1 MLVKLHRAGR
11 LPGSLKPDSTVEIL
25 LPLPGI
31 VSTMRTKHV
40 GLAQAYADRSLF
52 KNLALRKLLGANSHY
67 DFAAVR
73 VRTADISAVQFAK
86 AIETFLEAERLRL
99 PADER
104 KAWEQ
109 GQRTVR
115 WSRFLTE
122 DAPTFSAP
130 FMSPRPHALLADRGA
145 VVEVEHRG
153 ARMYFSAIWDGEDAG
168 IQRIPV
174 DDAEQLRSW
183 LGGKGAVEG
192 QTSRF
197 LTLKEA
203 TGGEPSNHRH
213 GDGHVRVFFGG
224 LHAHALPRMPRMDAR
239 ADDAIEGLTL
249 PLVDMYDLPQVD
261 RTMKELAAL
270 AGHAWKNSASM
281 QMREREAATRKL
293 QMWSELPISMVVPF
307 FDCLKLA
314 WTPKG
319 EGTTEC
325 AVDASLSALALVA
338 PAAKAFRA
346 GAKGM
351 AHLGTGTVRALRIA
365 KGSGVG
371 AGAKA
376 AVQMIRQGAPGVAAS
391 WSRQGKSLL
400 RGVLDMAASPFV
412 EFPGLA
418 KKPAAASRAAGALA
432 REPLPALADGLES
445 SLRANG
451 LTYLPN
457 ADGTAT
463 VLLRPLENELGR
475 TALMRA
481 DGSLSAK
488 VDGGDMRVAMI
499 DGEPSP
505 VTRQG
510 GNWVACDWEGKP
522 WPTRTLIE
530 FDPADPAVGLRAT
543 LRGGAPGASAV
554 SKPYAKFD
562 DTVLAKAD
570 AITAARFGREAAS
583 ELLQRR
589 LPPRRRRLADVAD
602 AAVCG
607 SRRAQQSSRPLE
619 GLRQRYRNLRRE
631 DTQAD
636 GPSGGDGRGHLAGI
650 RLGGGAR
657 DQGGGISP
665 SRHDSARGGQTRA
678 AASAESLCGAG
689 LQGRSAPQHGQHH
702 LRSLSG
708 LAQQG
713 GEDGDQRWAL
723 CQDGISGAPEQI
735 GFRGSVCEVGRPTR
749 ARDPGRIH
757 DAAFSPH
764 RGEADRR
771 VHREAGRA
779 HHAEAAS
786 GRAVVRTPASCRRVR
801 ERG

>member
-1 MLVKLHRAGR
+1 M
-11 LPGSLKPDSTVEIL
+11 EIL

-52 KNLALRKLLGANSHY
+52 KELALRKLLGANSHY

-73 VRTADISAVQFAK
+73 ARTADISAVQFAK

-109 GQRTVR
+109 GQRTIR
-115 WSRFLTE
+115 WPRFLTE

-130 FMSPRPHALLADRGA
+130 FMSPRQHTLLADRGA

-174 DDAEQLRSW
+174 DDAEKLRSW
-183 LGGKGAVEG
+183 LGGKGAMEG
-192 QTSRF
+192 KTSRF

-203 TGGEPSNHRH
+203 RGGEPRNHRH

-224 LHAHALPRMPRMDAR
+224 FHAHALPRMPRMDAR
-239 ADDAIEGLTL
+239 TDDAIEGLTL
-249 PLVDMYDLPQVD
+249 PLVGMYDLPQLD
-261 RTMKELAAL
+261 RTMKELSAL
-270 AGHAWKNSASM
+270 AGNAWKNSASM

-319 EGTTEC
+319 EGMTEC
-325 AVDASLSALALVA
+325 AVDASLSALALVT
-338 PAAKAFRA
+338 PAAKALRA

-351 AHLGTGTVRALRIA
+351 AHLGTGT
-365 KGSGVG
+365 
-371 AGAKA
+371 KA

-400 RGVLDMAASPFV
+400 RGVLDMAAPPFV
-412 EFPGLA
+412 EFPGMA

-481 DGSLSAK
+481 DGSLSDK

-510 GNWVACDWEGKP
+510 GNWVTCDSEGKP
-522 WPTRTLIE
+522 WPTCTLIE
-530 FDPADPAVGLRAT
+530 FDPADSAVGLRAT
-543 LRGGAPGASAV
+543 LRRRA
-554 SKPYAKFD
+554 
-562 DTVLAKAD
+562 
-570 AITAARFGREAAS
+570 GRVRGE
-583 ELLQRR
+583 Q
-589 LPPRRRRLADVAD
+589 
-602 AAVCG
+602 AVCEV
-607 SRRAQQSSRPLE
+607 RRH
-619 GLRQRYRNLRRE
+619 G
-631 DTQAD
+631 
-636 GPSGGDGRGHLAGI
+636 AG
-650 RLGGGAR
+650 
-657 DQGGGISP
+657 QGG
-665 SRHDSARGGQTRA
+665 RHHRGALWQRGGQ
-678 AASAESLCGAG
+678 
-689 LQGRSAPQHGQHH
+689 
-702 LRSLSG
+702 
-708 LAQQG
+708 
-713 GEDGDQRWAL
+713 
-723 CQDGISGAPEQI
+723 
-735 GFRGSVCEVGRPTR
+735 
-749 ARDPGRIH
+749 
-757 DAAFSPH
+757 
-764 RGEADRR
+764 
-771 VHREAGRA
+771 
-779 HHAEAAS
+779 
-786 GRAVVRTPASCRRVR
+786 
-801 ERG
+801 